1 MDPYAY
7 SPVCQALGVS
17 TRRPLRAEQGEGGER
32 LRSIGRGARAVEP
45 GTSVGLGG
53 GAGIAVAVAVAA
65 AVAASGRSEGHPIQD
80 GRGEARRCAAKQP
93 CLSTGGDMTRSGTNA
108 SITVAPVPAG
118 VAGGPHPALPPR
130 LQENRKA
137 QLGAGESLLQLQR
150 VPPPPPTCSGATARR
165 QNRSQRR
172 RCGGHRPPPPPKT
185 PNPPPHP
192 PGKAPLL
199 LPPNPARQVHQM
211 ALQQSS
217 SLRSAAPFQQQP
229 RETRADPA
237 RPPPIEP
244 ALDCRVARS
253 RTGFCGAGWMGMYP
267 KRWPL
272 EAVAH
277 RLDAGERRGRRGGA
291 AGGHSGDGGRG
302 DERTLSCRVAV
313 HRCGC
318 GGGLGRGGGWG
329 GG

>member
-150 VPPPPPTCSGATARR
+150 VPPPPPYLQRRHCPQTEPFATAAVRGAPPPTAPENA
-165 QNRSQRR
+165 Q
-172 RCGGHRPPPPPKT
+172 PPPPSPRKS
-185 PNPPPHP
+185 PPPP
-192 PGKAPLL
+192 SP
-199 LPPNPARQVHQM
+199 
-211 ALQQSS
+211 
-217 SLRSAAPFQQQP
+217 QP
-229 RETRADPA
+229 
-237 RPPPIEP
+237 
-244 ALDCRVARS
+244 C
-253 RTGFCGAGWMGMYP
+253 
-267 KRWPL
+267 
-272 EAVAH
+272 
-277 RLDAGERRGRRGGA
+277 A
-291 AGGHSGDGGRG
+291 AGSSNGFAAVVVAALGSAVPTTAEGDAR
-302 DERTLSCRVAV
+302 
-313 HRCGC
+313 
-318 GGGLGRGGGWG
+318 
-329 GG
+329 

>member
-150 VPPPPPTCSGATARR
+150 VPPPPLPAAAPLPADRTVRNGGGAGGTAPHRPRKRPTPPPIPPEKPPSSFPPTLRGRFIKWLCS
-165 QNRSQRR
+165 SRR
-172 RCGGHRPPPPPKT
+172 RC
-185 PNPPPHP
+185 
-192 PGKAPLL
+192 
-199 LPPNPARQVHQM
+199 ARQR
-211 ALQQSS
+211 
-217 SLRSAAPFQQQP
+217 RSNN
-229 RETRADPA
+229 
-237 RPPPIEP
+237 
-244 ALDCRVARS
+244 S
-253 RTGFCGAGWMGMYP
+253 
-267 KRWPL
+267 
-272 EAVAH
+272 
-277 RLDAGERRGRRGGA
+277 RGRRALTRRGLPPSSPPSIAVLHVA
-291 AGGHSGDGGRG
+291 ARASA
-302 DERTLSCRVAV
+302 ER
-313 HRCGC
+313 
-318 GGGLGRGGGWG
+318 GGWG
-329 GG
+329 CTPSAGRSRPSHTGWTRVSAAAAAAGLRVDTVETEEEEMSARCLAVWQCTAVAVEGV